1 MKKAFLVGVLVA
13 GVAHVAGARQV
24 SDTTEVDDLSGN
36 VVRTIVVQS
45 EDDEGVALVARLED
59 GKITVGVCGTGQGV
73 LGFKIWR
80 PDDFADR
87 RRAIGIRYRANTMAK
102 PKSMD
107 GNVSDSHKAI
117 YFFDLDAGA
126 TKEMFSGEKLAI
138 GISRGG
144 TFKFDISDPAWLE
157 VINAAK

>member
-24 SDTTEVDDLSGN
+24 IDTTEVDDLSGN
-36 VVRTIVVQS
+36 VVRTIGVQS
-45 EDDEGVALVARLED
+45 EDDEDVALVARLEE
-59 GKITVGVCGTGQGV
+59 GKVTVGVIGI
-73 LGFKIWR
+73 GFKLWR

-102 PKSMD
+102 PKSVD
-107 GNVSDSHKAI
+107 GRVSDNHKAI

-138 GISRGG
+138 GISRDG

>member
-24 SDTTEVDDLSGN
+24 SDTTKVDDLSGN
-36 VVRTIVVQS
+36 VARTIVVQS
-45 EDDEGVALVARLED
+45 EDDEDVALVARLED
-59 GKITVGVCGTGQGV
+59 GKITVGVGGI
-73 LGFKIWR
+73 GFKLWR

-87 RRAIGIRYRANTMAK
+87 RRAIGISYRANTMAK

-107 GNVSDSHKAI
+107 GRVSDNHKAI
-117 YFFDLDAGA
+117 HFFDLDADA
-126 TKEMFSGEKLAI
+126 TKEMFSAEKLAI
-138 GISRGG
+138 GISRDG

>member
-13 GVAHVAGARQV
+13 GVAHVAGARLE
-24 SDTTEVDDLSGN
+24 DTTEVDDLSGN
-36 VVRTIVVQS
+36 VVRTIAVQS
-45 EDDEGVALVARLED
+45 EDDEDVALVARLED
-59 GKITVGVCGTGQGV
+59 GKITVGVVGI
-73 LGFKIWR
+73 GFKLWR

-102 PKSMD
+102 PKSVD
-107 GNVSDSHKAI
+107 GRVSDNHKAI

-126 TKEMFSGEKLAI
+126 TKEMFSGDTLAI
-138 GISRGG
+138 GISRDG

-157 VINAAK
+157 VISAAK

>member
-36 VVRTIVVQS
+36 VVRTIAVQS
-45 EDDEGVALVARLED
+45 ENDEDVVLVARLED
-59 GKITVGVCGTGQGV
+59 GKIGVGVGGI
-73 LGFKIWR
+73 GFKIWR

-107 GNVSDSHKAI
+107 GKVGDSHKAI

-138 GISRGG
+138 GISRDG

>member
-13 GVAHVAGARQV
+13 GVAHVAGARLE
-24 SDTTEVDDLSGN
+24 DTTEVDDLSGN
-36 VVRTIVVQS
+36 VARTIVVQS
-45 EDDEGVALVARLED
+45 EDDEVALLARLED
-59 GKITVGVCGTGQGV
+59 GKINVCVGG
-73 LGFKIWR
+73 LGFKFWR

-107 GNVSDSHKAI
+107 GKVGDSHKAI

-138 GISRGG
+138 GISRDG

-157 VINAAK
+157 VISAAK

>member
-24 SDTTEVDDLSGN
+24 SDTTKVDDLSGN
-36 VVRTIVVQS
+36 VVRTIAVQS
-45 EDDEGVALVARLED
+45 ENDEGVVLVARLED
-59 GKITVGVCGTGQGV
+59 GKIGVGVGGS
-73 LGFKIWR
+73 GFKIWR

>member
-24 SDTTEVDDLSGN
+24 SDTTKVDDLSGN
-36 VVRTIVVQS
+36 VARTIVVQS
-45 EDDEGVALVARLED
+45 EDDEDVALVARLED
-59 GKITVGVCGTGQGV
+59 GKITVGVGGI
-73 LGFKIWR
+73 GFKLWR

-107 GNVSDSHKAI
+107 GKVSDSHKAI

-138 GISRGG
+138 GISRDG